1 MLEGYRS
8 STEAVA
14 NSVPGT
20 LPPLVALAI
29 VALLSGVSK
38 LIDQGASPEEYDVI
52 KDALENADRYYKV
65 MAGPGENNK
74 TSEEAFKQVSLM
86 WLARRQVAARFAG
99 ALSSFEIFYLGMLWL
114 ETGDLAAPL
123 VAAMAMNGVDFV
135 SSVCQSAQRK
145 LGHADDGI
153 GQSSDFALMINS
165 NFVVLIKTS
174 FMIRQSVSQSFSQPV
189 LALINLPS
197 YPRLWWRCHHR
208 RRPVDPA

>member
-1 MLEGYRS
+1 VPTHSRVRLPGLILACEVIPTIFILYPAFVGGITSMLEGYRT

-14 NSVPGT
+14 NSVPET

-38 LIDQGASPEEYDVI
+38 LIDQGPSPEEYDVI

-65 MAGPGENNK
+65 MAGPGENNE

-123 VAAMAMNGVDFV
+123 VAAIAMNGVDFV
-135 SSVCQSAQRK
+135 RVYA
-145 LGHADDGI
+145 G
-153 GQSSDFALMINS
+153 
-165 NFVVLIKTS
+165 
-174 FMIRQSVSQSFSQPV
+174 
-189 LALINLPS
+189 LPKEVRAS
-197 YPRLWWRCHHR
+197 
-208 RRPVDPA
+208 